1 MDVSDCFGYQRCTL
15 PDTQRLLTLTIMQL
29 GSLRN
34 FPPATTN
41 YGGFCS
47 GFPRPFVWILQ
58 GFEAR
63 LFHVELAAVGRSCGK
78 SRATTF
84 EVLDRKLPTKPYGLW
99 LLRAGGVFVRLV
111 NGVGLD
117 AFRKEEGMPNFRTH
131 GEPLKL
137 VIHQEFPNFQ
147 RTVFGFSAGCWEVLG
162 IHRSWL
168 KQHLTCNLIVGGD
181 DDPRRWFLVFKRV
194 DWYNFGRNSHQKDR
208 TFPCLLIR
216 DGHTFSV
223 LP

>member
-131 GEPLKL
+131 GRTFETGDSSGISELPKDSFWIFCWLLGGVRYTQKL
-137 VIHQEFPNFQ
+137 VETTSYLQFDSWGRWWSKAMI
-147 RTVFGFSAGCWEVLG
+147 FGF
-162 IHRSWL
+162 
-168 KQHLTCNLIVGGD
+168 
-181 DDPRRWFLVFKRV
+181 
-194 DWYNFGRNSHQKDR
+194 
-208 TFPCLLIR
+208 
-216 DGHTFSV
+216 
-223 LP
+223 